1 MISNMKIFYGIEFWL
16 VLATLVCG
24 VIMFVYRF
32 VMGRKQAEYKDPM
45 LIDYARSFLPVLL
58 VVVVLRSFIIE
69 PFRIPSGSMIPTL
82 EIGDFVVVKKYAY
95 GVKLPVINKKILDV
109 GEPSRGDVVVFRY
122 PGDPSI
128 NYIKRLVGLPGDHI
142 QWTSDK
148 KLLVNGEILPQTSL
162 APYPYTAPSGAKA
175 DVPHIAETIPSG
187 DGERQYNVLHLPVAA
202 QGVKEWNVPEGE
214 YFMMGDNRD
223 NSNDGRFWGF
233 VPEKYLVGQASMVW
247 LHWNWQSGGDGFEF
261 SRIGTSLN

>member
-1 MISNMKIFYGIEFWL
+1 MINNMEIFYGIEFWL
-16 VLATLVCG
+16 VLATLVCAL
-24 VIMFVYRF
+24 IMFVYRF
-32 VMGRKQAEYKDPM
+32 VMGRKQSTYKDPM

-58 VVVVLRSFIIE
+58 VVVFLRSFIIE

-95 GVKLPVINKKILDV
+95 GIKLPVINKKILET
-109 GEPSRGDVVVFRY
+109 GEPARGDVVVFRY

-128 NYIKRLVGLPGDHI
+128 NYIKRLVGMPGDHI

-148 KLLVNGEILPQTSL
+148 RLMVNGELVAQKPL
-162 APYPYTAPSGAKA
+162 AAYPYTSSSGAKF
-175 DVPHIAETIPSG
+175 DVPHIAETMKSG
-187 DGERQYNVLHLPVAA
+187 DGERDFNIIYSRKTAN
-202 QGVKEWNVPEGE
+202 GVGEWVVPEGQ

>member
-1 MISNMKIFYGIEFWL
+1 MEIFYGIEFWL

-32 VMGRKQAEYKDPM
+32 VMGRKQSEYKDPM

-58 VVVVLRSFIIE
+58 VVVILRSFIIE

-95 GVKLPVINKKILDV
+95 GVKLPVINKKILEM
-109 GEPSRGDVVVFRY
+109 GEPERGDVVVFRY
-122 PGDPSI
+122 PGDPNI
-128 NYIKRLVGLPGDHI
+128 NYIKRLVGMPGDHV

-148 KLLVNGEILPQTSL
+148 KLLINGELVKQTTL
-162 APYPYTAPSGAKA
+162 DAYPYTSNSGVKS
-175 DVPHIAETIPSG
+175 DVAHVSETIKSAEGEFEYNTIHIPNAARGAG
-187 DGERQYNVLHLPVAA
+187 DWV
-202 QGVKEWNVPEGE
+202 VPEGH

-223 NSNDGRFWGF
+223 NSNDSRFWGF
-233 VPEKYLVGQASMVW
+233 VPEKYLVGKASMVW
-247 LHWNWQSGGDGFEF
+247 LHWNWQTGGDGFEF
-261 SRIGTSLN
+261 SRIGTSLD